1 MKNCQ
6 HCNRGEVT
14 RVPRTTLE
22 DFAYSMVGLYPYICK
37 NCNFKC
43 FRSRAK
49 QVAVSV
55 CYGLFVLGILG
66 FSVSYTRSKRSVRR
80 PPTAAAVKASLVKAG
95 AHAVTVRADLNI
107 LTNQDVMELSKAGM
121 SERSITRLV
130 RTMPRRFDIDTES
143 LVRLKRAG
151 VSEDVILAVVECA
164 LANSGKEME
173 QAVPA
178 VLLGMNP

>member
-14 RVPRTTLE
+14 RVPRATLE

-55 CYGLFVLGILG
+55 CYGLFVVGILG

-95 AHAVTVRADLNI
+95 AVVTVRADLNI
-107 LTNQDVMELSKAGM
+107 LTNQDVIELSKAGM

-143 LVRLKRAG
+143 LSPPSTTG
-151 VSEDVILAVVECA
+151 VSEDVDLAVVECA

-173 QAVPA
+173 HAVPA